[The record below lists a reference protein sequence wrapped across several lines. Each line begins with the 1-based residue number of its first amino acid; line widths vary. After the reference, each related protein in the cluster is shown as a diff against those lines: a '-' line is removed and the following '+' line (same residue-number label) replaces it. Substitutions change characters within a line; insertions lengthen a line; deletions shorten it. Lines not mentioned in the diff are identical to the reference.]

1 MIYRDDSNSCGSV
14 RHVDEACSHRRRRGI
29 RAVRTASFHVPN
41 CARLC
46 NSPKVNR
53 SVVESI
59 AYDQKGVRYL
69 SARTA
74 GYSAFAP
81 SPALRSPGSPFPCRT
96 IPHSPFRIQCVP
108 ASPTL
113 RFSLS
118 PFPRFSAYRCLHR
131 VSALGSRFCVV
142 IPHSSFRI
150 PHSARLP
157 ACSPASLKRDASAL
171 PPQKPPGP
179 LKTLKQLIR
188 SERKNESVPLLCYSK
203 NHAETASPRNQPLP
217 AGPRHAPHNVP
228 HDRVYVHGH

>member
-1 MIYRDDSNSCGSV
+1 MDDSNSCGSV

-46 NSPKVNR
+46 NSPKVKPVCRRINR
-53 SVVESI
+53 LRPKRCPVPFCAHGRLFRICSV
-59 AYDQKGVRYL
+59 
-69 SARTA
+69 
-74 GYSAFAP
+74 
-81 SPALRSPGSPFPCRT
+81 PGSPLPRFPAFLPYNSAFP
-96 IPHSPFRIQCVP
+96 IPHSAFS
-108 ASPTL
+108 ASPLL
-113 RFSLS
+113 RFSDS
-118 PFPRFSAYRCLHR
+118 PFLPFSVSPFLRLSLPPSR
-131 VSALGSRFCVV
+131 LVSRLSALGSVW
-142 IPHSSFRI
+142 SFRI

-157 ACSPASLKRDASAL
+157 ACSPASLKREASAL
-171 PPQKPPGP
+171 PPKKPPGP

-203 NHAETASPRNQPLP
+203 NHAETASPRNQPLS